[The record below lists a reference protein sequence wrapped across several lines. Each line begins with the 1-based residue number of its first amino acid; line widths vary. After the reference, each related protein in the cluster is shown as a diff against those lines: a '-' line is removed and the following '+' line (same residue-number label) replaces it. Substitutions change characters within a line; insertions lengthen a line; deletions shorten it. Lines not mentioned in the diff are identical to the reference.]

1 MKNKKN
7 PKNDKFFAIGTAL
20 FFLVLFAI
28 IKTSC
33 AAL

>member
-33 AAL
+33 AVL